1 MLYRRYRITCSH
13 RQGSMKSYS
22 DPHLKCNRVIA
33 HFDVDCFYAQ
43 AEILRQPQLRDQPV
57 GITQKFL
64 VVTCNYVAR
73 QCGVSKMVSIEEA
86 RRRCPDIV
94 LINGEDL
101 TPYRAASKRIMNVLR
116 RFGTLE
122 RSGLDEC
129 GLDITSET
137 IKRAALG
144 VFQNSFI
151 GFVIGSNSASELV
164 KEGLAEAR
172 VSSNGSSFRD
182 TSPCLVSDE
191 QYEESNASASKIT
204 LGIENEF
211 KSVSSED
218 GDLIMVGSHLV
229 AEIREAVERETGF
242 QCSCGISYNK
252 MLSKLACSV
261 YKPNKQTCLLKSAV
275 PGFLSPLPVRKIP
288 GVGHRTESMLKE
300 IGVQT
305 VADLQ
310 VCALEQLLQM
320 FGERIGSFLFNACRG
335 VDLTPVRDKGPP
347 KSISVE
353 DSFLPCT
360 SLKSIEAVLS
370 SLALDLMAR
379 LDEDKFETGRRPQ
392 LFTIRWRQKGS
403 WNFTSAS
410 TQMPS
415 ELLSTKCPVDRR
427 KEILVQTGMSLVSRS
442 LRGHSFS
449 VVVINIGATNF
460 TDSCTGSLS
469 ASQDIRCLLQKS
481 NKLEENHIVLG
492 KQKIVMYSGQ
502 VAETEES
509 RFSHVCP
516 SLIDQRCNHH
526 IEQSSSSGDMQCSIS
541 LELQTSNEEQYKGN
555 KMTELNTWQDC
566 NADICRLPSMAP
578 SSCAENLDYQTCA
591 LNPDTCR
598 ESALFPPN
606 KNLIKENSRG
616 EALSFPC
623 ELKKQCVPT
632 KITHVAKTKLQ
643 GSGVHFSDEQVKIES
658 HLTENVQC
666 TSEDTYFDGSN
677 GKQGDTIITHNS
689 VYTKRTH
696 DMHENDLEE
705 SFVCEKCGQKF
716 SCDEQNRQEHED
728 YHYALELQSKETVQT
743 TTQLNYCR
751 NRSNHLVG
759 QSSSR
764 KKKKNQCVTLDSF
777 FSRSK

>member
-1 MLYRRYRITCSH
+1 
-13 RQGSMKSYS
+13 MKTDSA
-22 DPHLKCNRVIA
+22 PHLKCNRVIA

-43 AEILRQPQLRDQPV
+43 AEILRQPQLKDQPV

-151 GFVIGSNSASELV
+151 GFVIGSNSAGELV

-172 VSSNGSSFRD
+172 VSPNGSSFRD
-182 TSPCLVSDE
+182 TSQYLVSGE

-261 YKPNKQTCLLKSAV
+261 NKPNKQTCLLKSAV

-288 GVGHRTESMLKE
+288 GVGHRTETMLKE

-305 VADLQ
+305 VTDLK
-310 VCALEQLLQM
+310 VCTLEQLLQM

-335 VDLTPVRDKGPP
+335 IDLTPVRDKGPP
-347 KSISVE
+347 KSLSVE
-353 DSFLPCT
+353 DSFPPCT
-360 SLKSIEAVLS
+360 SLKGIEAVLS

-392 LFTIRWRQKGS
+392 LFTIRWRQKGG

-427 KEILVQTGMSLVSRS
+427 KEILVQTGMSLISRS

-469 ASQDIRCLLQKS
+469 ASQDIRSLLQKS
-481 NKLEENHIVLG
+481 NKLKENNIVLG
-492 KQKIVMYSGQ
+492 KQKILMYSGQ
-502 VAETEES
+502 VAETKES
-509 RFSHVCP
+509 RFNHVCP
-516 SLIDQRCNHH
+516 PLIDQRCNQHT
-526 IEQSSSSGDMQCSIS
+526 EQSSSSGDMQCSIS

-555 KMTELNTWQDC
+555 KMTELNTTWQDC

-578 SSCAENLDYQTCA
+578 SSCAENHDYQTCA

-598 ESALFPPN
+598 ESALFLSN
-606 KNLIKENSRG
+606 KNLIEEHSKG

-623 ELKKQCVPT
+623 ELEKQCVPT
-632 KITHVAKTKLQ
+632 ENTHVAKTKFK
-643 GSGVHFSDEQVKIES
+643 GSGVHFSAEQVKIES
-658 HLTENVQC
+658 HLAENVQC
-666 TSEDTYFDGSN
+666 TSEDTHFDGSN
-677 GKQGDTIITHNS
+677 GKQRDTIITHNS
-689 VYTKRTH
+689 VYAKRAH
-696 DMHENDLEE
+696 GMHENDLEE

-743 TTQLNYCR
+743 TTQPNYSR

-759 QSSSR
+759 QPSSR

-777 FSRSK
+777 FSRLK

>member
-1 MLYRRYRITCSH
+1 MPCFDDHKPCSCL
-13 RQGSMKSYS
+13 S
-22 DPHLKCNRVIA
+22 
-33 HFDVDCFYAQ
+33 
-43 AEILRQPQLRDQPV
+43 
-57 GITQKFL
+57 
-64 VVTCNYVAR
+64 
-73 QCGVSKMVSIEEA
+73 
-86 RRRCPDIV
+86 RCPDIV

-137 IKRAALG
+137 MKRAALG

-151 GFVIGSNSASELV
+151 GFVIDSNSASELV

-172 VSSNGSSFRD
+172 VIPNGSNFRD
-182 TSPCLVSDE
+182 TIPCLISAKK
-191 QYEESNASASKIT
+191 YEKSNASASKIT
-204 LGIENEF
+204 FGIENEL

-218 GDLIMVGSHLV
+218 GDLIMTGSHLV

-261 YKPNKQTCLLKSAV
+261 NKPNKQTCLLKSAV
-275 PGFLSPLPVRKIP
+275 PGFLCPLPVRKIP

-310 VCALEQLLQM
+310 LCTLEQLLQM

-335 VDLTPVRDKGPP
+335 IDRTPVRDKGPP
-347 KSISVE
+347 KSLSVE
-353 DSFLPCT
+353 DSFPPCT
-360 SLKSIEAVLS
+360 SLKSIESVLS

-392 LFTIRWRQKGS
+392 LFTIKWRQKGS

-427 KEILVQTGMSLVSRS
+427 KEILVQTGMSLISRS

-469 ASQDIRCLLQKS
+469 ASQDIRSLLQKS
-481 NKLEENHIVLG
+481 FKIQESNIVLG
-492 KQKIVMYSGQ
+492 KQEIVMYSGQ

-509 RFSHVCP
+509 RLSHVCP
-516 SLIDQRCNHH
+516 LLYDQRSNHH
-526 IEQSSSSGDMQCSIS
+526 SEQSSSSGDMQCSIS
-541 LELQTSNEEQYKGN
+541 LELQTSNEEQHEGN
-555 KMTELNTWQDC
+555 KMTELNRTWQDC
-566 NADICRLPSMAP
+566 SDDICRLPSMAP
-578 SSCAENLDYQTCA
+578 SSCAEKRDFQTCA

-598 ESALFPPN
+598 ESAVFLSN
-606 KNLIKENSRG
+606 KDLIQEHSRG
-616 EALSFPC
+616 EVLSFPC

-632 KITHVAKTKLQ
+632 EIIHGEKTKFQ
-643 GSGVHFSDEQVKIES
+643 GRVHFSAEQVEIES
-658 HLTENVQC
+658 HLTENAQC
-666 TSEDTYFDGSN
+666 TSEDMYFDGSS

-689 VYTKRTH
+689 VSTKRAH
-696 DMHENDLEE
+696 DVHEDDLEE
-705 SFVCEKCGQKF
+705 SFICEKCGQKF

-728 YHYALELQSKETVQT
+728 YHYALELQSKETNQT
-743 TTQLNYCR
+743 TTSLNYCS

-759 QSSSR
+759 QSSSK

>member
-1 MLYRRYRITCSH
+1 
-13 RQGSMKSYS
+13 MKSYS

-261 YKPNKQTCLLKSAV
+261 NKPNKQTCLLKSAV

-598 ESALFPPN
+598 ESALFPSN

-705 SFVCEKCGQKF
+705 FFVCEKCGQKF

>member
-1 MLYRRYRITCSH
+1 MLYRRYRITCCH

-57 GITQKFL
+57 GITQKSL

-335 VDLTPVRDKGPP
+335 VDVTPVRDKGPP

-379 LDEDKFETGRRPQ
+379 LAEDKFETGRRPQ

-509 RFSHVCP
+509 RFSHICP

-598 ESALFPPN
+598 ESALFPSN

-705 SFVCEKCGQKF
+705 FFVCEKCGQKF